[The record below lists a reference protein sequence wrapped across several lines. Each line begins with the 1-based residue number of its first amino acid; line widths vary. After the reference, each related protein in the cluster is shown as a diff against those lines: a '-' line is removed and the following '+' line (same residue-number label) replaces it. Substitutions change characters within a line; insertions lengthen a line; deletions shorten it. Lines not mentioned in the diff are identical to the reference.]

1 MSSYLVLKKT
11 CHLRRD
17 CLNPA
22 AVVMSKRK
30 AGGKHQL
37 QLDDSEEESSQKPNQ
52 RRKETREEM
61 EVVINSSGD
70 EAEDGEN
77 APRPLERQRDAAVA
91 RMQRLFGLEVDEMP
105 SEPLVQD
112 DETNYLRKMYWTCV
126 LDSGFP
132 NRVNH
137 AVAST
142 Q

>member
-1 MSSYLVLKKT
+1 M
-11 CHLRRD
+11 
-17 CLNPA
+17 
-22 AVVMSKRK
+22 MSKRR
-30 AGGKHQL
+30 AGGKHHL
-37 QLDDSEEESSQKPNQ
+37 QLDDSEEEDLKGSPEQSQ
-52 RRKETREEM
+52 RRMETHEEM

>member
-1 MSSYLVLKKT
+1 MS
-11 CHLRRD
+11 R
-17 CLNPA
+17 
-22 AVVMSKRK
+22 RK
-30 AGGKHQL
+30 AGGKHPL
-37 QLDDSEEESSQKPNQ
+37 QLDDSDEEAILGSPEQNQ
-52 RRKETREEM
+52 RLMDIQGQLEL
-61 EVVINSSGD
+61 VYNSSGD

-112 DETNYLRKMYWTCV
+112 DETNFLRKMYWTCIQ
-126 LDSGFP
+126 DSGFP

-142 Q
+142 R